1 MSLRQMLTLAV
12 SAAILI
18 ASSAAAQ
25 RIVPSALLTIDQNCP
40 TVIERIVGE
49 SGDQVDSQEALRRV
63 SELPITRWNS
73 KAAPEV
79 RHIGPMAQDFHALF
93 GVGEDDVHI
102 GTTDA
107 QGVALAAIQGLH
119 QMMRQK
125 DREIAQ
131 LRRKLEAIEA
141 KLRP

>member
-1 MSLRQMLTLAV
+1 
-12 SAAILI
+12 
-18 ASSAAAQ
+18 
-25 RIVPSALLTIDQNCP
+25 
-40 TVIERIVGE
+40 
-49 SGDQVDSQEALRRV
+49 
-63 SELPITRWNS
+63 
-73 KAAPEV
+73 
-79 RHIGPMAQDFHALF
+79 MAQDFHALF
-93 GVGEDDVHI
+93 GVGEDDIHI